1 MSGGADDVAQVNITL
16 EIIFGLES
24 PHPSQLQTTSI
35 RANLASAESKKTR
48 LVKNILIVIER
59 SVFACLT
66 VAVSIFIPEFGSMM
80 AFVGSF
86 SAFVLCV
93 IGPVAAK
100 MALERRFAAQDV
112 GLMIFAVVSAAWGTV
127 AAFAA

>member
-24 PHPSQLQTTSI
+24 PHPSQLQTTAI
-35 RANLASAESKKTR
+35 RANLTNAESKKTR

-100 MALERRFAAQDV
+100 MALERRFAA
-112 GLMIFAVVSAAWGTV
+112 
-127 AAFAA
+127 

>member
-1 MSGGADDVAQVNITL
+1 
-16 EIIFGLES
+16 
-24 PHPSQLQTTSI
+24 
-35 RANLASAESKKTR
+35 
-48 LVKNILIVIER
+48 
-59 SVFACLT
+59 
-66 VAVSIFIPEFGSMM
+66 MM

-100 MALERRFAAQDV
+100 MALTHRYEAKDV
-112 GLMIFAVVSAAWGTV
+112 CLMIFAVGSAVWGTI